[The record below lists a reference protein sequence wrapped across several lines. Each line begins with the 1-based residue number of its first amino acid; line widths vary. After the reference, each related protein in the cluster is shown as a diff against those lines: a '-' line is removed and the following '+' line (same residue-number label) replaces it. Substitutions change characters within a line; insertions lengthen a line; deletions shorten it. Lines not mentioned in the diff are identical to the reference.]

1 MAIWDK
7 IFKQRKKT
15 AKKMR
20 NYKAA
25 QSSNL
30 FADWIS
36 GSANADS
43 AIRFNLRKIRDR
55 CREQARN
62 NDYAKRYLQLLVTNV
77 VGQNG
82 IRVQSKARNDDG
94 ELDFVGNQIIEREW
108 KKWCKH
114 GNCTID
120 GKMSFIDAQKLF
132 IETLARDGEVIVRH
146 ITSNNPLDP

>member
-1 MAIWDK
+1 M
-7 IFKQRKKT
+7 
-15 AKKMR
+15 
-20 NYKAA
+20 
-25 QSSNL
+25 
-30 FADWIS
+30 
-36 GSANADS
+36 
-43 AIRFNLRKIRDR
+43 
-55 CREQARN
+55 
-62 NDYAKRYLQLLVTNV
+62 TNV

-132 IETLARDGEVIVRH
+132 IETYNEDVWNNMQTDKKIVFIH
-146 ITSNNPLDP
+146 DLDIDSSFIMYI